1 MSVVGTHFAVNTD
14 FKTPK
19 GTVGCQWHILPSGAL
34 PQRPG
39 ANTLG
44 RAQKQTQTTVF
55 SEFKRN
61 LELSPCTDYGQY

>member
-1 MSVVGTHFAVNTD
+1 MSEVGTHFGVNTD

-44 RAQKQTQTTVF
+44 RA
-55 SEFKRN
+55 
-61 LELSPCTDYGQY
+61 